1 MESVNVKKPM
11 GNFKSAAASRRSSK
25 KRKGFM
31 KKKEGNVDF
40 SVADDVDEVEDL
52 QPVVV
57 AGDVSEKSDNIDVN
71 MFLLMFLLV
80 FLLLINIK
88 NIES

>member
-1 MESVNVKKPM
+1 MRRKPM
-11 GNFKSAAASRRSSK
+11 GNFKSSAASRRSSK

-31 KKKEGNVDF
+31 KKKEGDVDF
-40 SVADDVDEVEDL
+40 SVVSDIDVDEVEDL

-71 MFLLMFLLV
+71 M
-80 FLLLINIK
+80 NEYK
-88 NIES
+88 YYY